1 MHTKTRSNGT
11 TARAADPVARPMTKL
26 MHRSLHTSLVL
37 LTLAGTCAGQTAAPA
52 PIAEPVAAPA
62 AAITPA
68 PASVA
73 DTAAPA
79 PAEATKLQIFIRAME
94 GKSIF
99 RRLPGNQAVPA
110 KVGDTLDENIEVMT
124 GPNSIVQIQVGS
136 GQRFTIDRGSKVLI
150 KTAISQGGKETT
162 RLETPIGR
170 VSFDVQRV
178 AGDNDVEIKAPDA
191 TLAVKGTTG
200 LIEVTP
206 GQPTFASG
214 GAFNTGQF
222 NLLYNN
228 RFTAKVTGSKA
239 SGSDRI
245 TTGKTESRNLF
256 VDSSDKFARSGDEQ
270 KFVEDH
276 SGQTIA
282 PGASNKIIDKR
293 YDYAQG
299 ASFYQM
305 SDDGQAIARTDLGGI
320 AFAQQVG
327 FKGLSGSP
335 VAGTLAANPGGM
347 LEILTIENLP
357 TAEGAGGSGA
367 PTAVVRSVALSAG
380 SFTYQ
385 TVATFRET
393 GSFARTSWNFSG
405 IARMGGDV
413 YTAGTT
419 YTDFGTKGE
428 QQERGQIYRIVMGN
442 SGNVPTPL
450 MNLGI
455 DLQRGLAGD
464 NQRGSL
470 FVVGSL
476 PGTTFGFTGA
486 ATALILQVDPRIN
499 YIQNAWSN
507 VTGQIRAG
515 EGSPLAAVASVT
527 GITYTSGTMI
537 ITGVDSRNN
546 SIRVAF
552 NPFARGGSGLIT
564 NQQLLA
570 TGLGTPRIALGNDNL
585 LGPAPSTNLTP
596 TNPSLPARDD
606 INLLFS
612 DMAYS
617 TAARRSGVIQLIVRS
632 QILGTA
638 ADPVG
643 AINSGDLNIL
653 AGILGLYDNRRGGI
667 GLTVAEFR
675 RRILESGYRGTL
687 PPSFQ
692 SGPPG

>member
-1 MHTKTRSNGT
+1 MLTKTPSNGT
-11 TARAADPVARPMTKL
+11 TAPVVDPVARPMNKL
-26 MHRSLHTSLVL
+26 MYPSLRTALIVCS
-37 LTLAGTCAGQTAAPA
+37 LAGTCAAQTAAPA
-52 PIAEPVAAPA
+52 PAAAPEQAAPA
-62 AAITPA
+62 ASTAPTSATATTSEPA
-68 PASVA
+68 
-73 DTAAPA
+73 
-79 PAEATKLQIFIRAME
+79 AETTKLQIFIRAME
-94 GKSIF
+94 GKAIF

-110 KVGDTLDENIEVMT
+110 KVGDSLDENVEVMT
-124 GPNSIVQIQVGS
+124 GPNSVVQLQVGS

-150 KTAISQGGKETT
+150 KTAINQAGKETT
-162 RLETPIGR
+162 RLETPMGR

-200 LIEVTP
+200 VIEVTP

-214 GAFNTGQF
+214 GALNTGQF

-228 RFTAKVTGSKA
+228 KFTAKVTGSKS
-239 SGSDRI
+239 SGGDRI
-245 TTGKTESRNLF
+245 TTGKTEFRNLF
-256 VDSSDKFARSGDEQ
+256 VDASDKFSRSGDEQ
-270 KFVEDH
+270 KFIEDH
-276 SGQTIA
+276 TGQPNA
-282 PGASNKIIDKR
+282 PGTSFKPTDKR

-299 ASFYQM
+299 VSVYQI
-305 SDDGQAIARTDLGGI
+305 SDEGEAISRTDLAGI
-320 AFAQQVG
+320 AYAQQVG
-327 FKGLSGSP
+327 FKGLATAPAGGTIVARP
-335 VAGTLAANPGGM
+335 GGVLEVLTVENVAGPADTS
-347 LEILTIENLP
+347 
-357 TAEGAGGSGA
+357 GSGA
-367 PTAVVRSVALSAG
+367 TTAVVRSLPFSAG
-380 SFTYQ
+380 SFTYR

-405 IARMGGDV
+405 IARMGGDL

-419 YTDFGTKGE
+419 YTDFGTPGQ
-428 QQERGQIYRIVMGN
+428 QQERGQIYRITMGN
-442 SGNVPTPL
+442 TGNIPTPV

-455 DLQRGLAGD
+455 DPQRGLAGD

-507 VTGQIRAG
+507 VTGQIQAAP
-515 EGSPLAAVASVT
+515 GSPLASVSSVT
-527 GITYTSGTMI
+527 GITYTTGTMI
-537 ITGVDSRNN
+537 ITGLDTNNN

-552 NPFARGGSGLIT
+552 NPFARGGRGLVT
-564 NQQLLA
+564 DQQILA
-570 TGLGTPRIALGNDNL
+570 TGLGTPRIALGSDSL
-585 LGPAPSTNLTP
+585 VGPAPSANLIP

-617 TAARRSGVIQLIVRS
+617 TAARQSGVIQLIVRS

-638 ADPVG
+638 ADPSV
-643 AINSGDLNIL
+643 ALSSGDLNIL
-653 AGILGLYDNRRGGI
+653 AGIVGLYDNRRGGI

-675 RRILESGYRGTL
+675 RRILESGSRGTL

-692 SGPPG
+692 NGNPG